1 MSEEMHDICDWL
13 TDYWM
18 GELSD
23 ERVQQFAVHVQSCQS
38 CREELRILAPLH
50 ELLTGVQAGEAEE
63 LSVKVDV
70 LKAQV
75 MSAAFAQRAPLVL
88 ERQRN
93 QHGQS
98 ASTSEFV
105 VDRSRT
111 PKQKARSLRWG
122 LGIWAVVSIIV
133 FWLVPKADFAGQALL
148 NKPLQ
153 MEASTLYPHT
163 QGMLMM
169 KIEPGMMALTLR
181 LKGLPRA
188 PSGGCFELWL
198 VTPKGR
204 HMGYGEF
211 LPSLSGQA
219 TVIAKV
225 PEDVSFVQVGITREP
240 HWGDKR
246 PLGKSVVQMSMPAS
260 M

>member
-1 MSEEMHDICDWL
+1 MSEKMHDICDWL
-13 TDYWM
+13 TDYLM

-23 ERVQQFAVHVQSCQS
+23 DRVQQFALHVQSCLS

-50 ELLTGVQAGEAEE
+50 ELLAAGEAEE

-75 MSAAFAQRAPLVL
+75 LGAAFAQRAPLGL
-88 ERQRN
+88 EKQVDYN
-93 QHGQS
+93 GQS
-98 ASTSEFV
+98 DTTSEFV

-111 PKQKARSLRWG
+111 PKEKARSLRWG

-148 NKPLQ
+148 NKPLH
-153 MEASTLYPHT
+153 MDASTLYPHT

-188 PSGGCFELWL
+188 PTGGCFELWL

-204 HMGYGEF
+204 HIGYGEF
-211 LPSLSGQA
+211 VPSLSGQA
-219 TVIAKV
+219 TVVAKV

-240 HWGDKR
+240 RWGDKR
-246 PLGKSVVQMSMPAS
+246 PLGQSVVQMSMPAS